1 MTAQLLSGS
10 IDEVADFGETPYG
23 IVKRLRAVERWASR
37 VCQWREKE
45 ALSILD
51 YGCGTGDHVTYPL
64 ARLGHYVLGVDCHVR
79 SIDEATHRFQLPNL
93 AFRVADIDQLV
104 REGATYD
111 LVICSEVLEHMHE
124 PLPFLRQI
132 RALVGKQGGLII
144 TTPNGYGAFEWL
156 SALER
161 LFDRMGMNQALRRIL
176 RAVRRPADDRI
187 SGGRSSDRDSAIGF
201 LNMDSKHVQFF
212 GLARLE
218 SLFSSGGFRI
228 ADRQART
235 VLCGPYVDNLFHLM
249 PFRERLYRLN
259 CEAAERLPM
268 AWAADWMY
276 LLQAE
281 EGRSREQ

>member
-1 MTAQLLSGS
+1 MTRQPLSFS
-10 IDEVADFGETPYG
+10 VDEASSFGETPYG
-23 IVKRLRAVERWASR
+23 IVKRLRIAERWASR

-51 YGCGTGDHVTYPL
+51 YGCGTGDHLTYPL
-64 ARLGHYVLGVDCHVR
+64 ACLGHQVLGVDYHVP
-79 SIDEATHRFQLPNL
+79 SIDEAKRRFRLPNL
-93 AFRVADIDQLV
+93 TFRVADIDQLV

-111 LVICSEVLEHMHE
+111 LVICSEVLEHVHE
-124 PLPFLRQI
+124 PLWFLRQI
-132 RALVGKQGGLII
+132 RKIVDKQGGLII

-161 LFDRMGMNQALRRIL
+161 LLDRIGMNQILRKFCRALRR
-176 RAVRRPADDRI
+176 PAAEYRLD
-187 SGGRSSDRDSAIGF
+187 GCLSDRDSAIGF

-218 SLFSSGGFRI
+218 ALFSSGGFRI

-235 VLCGPYVDNLFHLM
+235 VFCGPYVDNLFQLM
-249 PFRERLYRLN
+249 PFRQTLYRLN
-259 CEAAERLPM
+259 NEAADRLPM
-268 AWAADWMY
+268 TWAADWMY

-281 EGRSREQ
+281 ESQAT

>member
-1 MTAQLLSGS
+1 MTISPLSGS
-10 IDEVADFGETPYG
+10 IYEASAFAETPYG
-23 IVKRLRAVERWASR
+23 IVKRLRTIERWASR

-45 ALSILD
+45 SLSILD

-64 ARLGHYVLGVDCHVR
+64 ARLGHQVLGVDYHVP
-79 SIDEATHRFQLPNL
+79 SIDEAGRRFQLPNL
-93 AFRVADIDQLV
+93 AFRVADIGQLV
-104 REGATYD
+104 REGAAYD

-132 RALVGKQGGLII
+132 RKMVDKQGGLIV

-161 LFDRMGMNQALRRIL
+161 LLDRIGMNHMLRSLRRIF
-176 RAVRRPADDRI
+176 RRPVEKQ
-187 SGGRSSDRDSAIGF
+187 RSDERPSDRDSAIGF

-218 SLFSSGGFRI
+218 SLFVSSGFRI

-235 VLCGPYVDNLFHLM
+235 VLCGPYADNFFHLL
-249 PFRERLYRLN
+249 PFRQSLYRLN
-259 CEAAERLPM
+259 SEAADRLPM
-268 AWAADWMY
+268 TWAADWMY

-281 EGRSREQ
+281 EGQAA